1 MRVALGVEYS
11 GWNYAGFQRQWHAPA
26 IQNEL
31 EQALSKIADEPIEL
45 KCAGRTDAG
54 VSATGQVIHF
64 DTTKERKERAWILGT
79 NTNLPKDIAIT
90 WAKIVPDDFHAR
102 FSARARRYRYI
113 LQNTDYRPGILQQG
127 VSLYR
132 GEYDVQA
139 MHEAAQILLG
149 ENDFSSFKSAQD
161 ENPHAM
167 RNVHFINVMRRG
179 RYIIFDIQANAF
191 LHHMVRNIVGS
202 LLLVGDGSKD
212 KDWLQMVFEAR
223 NREIAGPTAQAEGLY
238 LVHVTYEDHW
248 QLPIRPEDMGPLW
261 I

>member
-1 MRVALGVEYS
+1 MRFALGVEYS

-31 EQALSKIADEPIEL
+31 EKALSQIAAEPVEI

-54 VSATGQVIHF
+54 VNATGQVIHF
-64 DTTKERKERAWILGT
+64 DTTKERSERAWILGT
-79 NTNLPKDIAIT
+79 NTILPDDIAIT
-90 WAKIVPDDFHAR
+90 WAKQVPDDFHAR

-113 LQNTDYRPGILQQG
+113 LQNTDYRPGIMRAG

-149 ENDFSSFKSAQD
+149 ENDFSSFRSAQD

-212 KDWLQMVFEAR
+212 RQWLQYVFDAR
-223 NREIAGPTAQAEGLY
+223 NRELAGPTAQAAGLY
-238 LVHVTYEDHW
+238 LVHVTYEDQW